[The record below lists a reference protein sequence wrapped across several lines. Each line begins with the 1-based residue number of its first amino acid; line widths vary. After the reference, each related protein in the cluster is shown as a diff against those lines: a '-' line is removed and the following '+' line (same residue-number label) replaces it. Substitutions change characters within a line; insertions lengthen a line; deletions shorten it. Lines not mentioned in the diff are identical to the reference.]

1 MFVVVVDFNW
11 ECRGIQVEI
20 HITAVGSWARLVTL
34 GLTGK
39 ADSIKI
45 QRFSE

>member
-1 MFVVVVDFNW
+1 MFVVVVDLNW
-11 ECRGIQVEI
+11 ECSGIQVEI
-20 HITAVGSWARLVTL
+20 HITAVGWWTRLVTL

-39 ADSIKI
+39 ADSIKM